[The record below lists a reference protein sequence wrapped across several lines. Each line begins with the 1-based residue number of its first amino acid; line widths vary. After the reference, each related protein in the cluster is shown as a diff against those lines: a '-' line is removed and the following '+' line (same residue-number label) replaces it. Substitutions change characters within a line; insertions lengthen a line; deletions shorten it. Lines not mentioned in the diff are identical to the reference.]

1 MRSDETPDLDRARRR
16 CNGRRVKVLTLI
28 AVTACG
34 SGGSM
39 PSGDAPVAETCTA
52 ASDTCTGDNICVAE
66 VCTPAFPL
74 AYRITAFAIHVPA
87 GFTHDTDGKPDLQPH
102 VAVGNPDLQD
112 VTPIPVSPNVLDLT
126 LPGPFDLTL
135 MSSSTTLLVGVDDVD
150 PSAPMTIL
158 DCIDAPATAQML
170 RDGGDSC
177 ANGPA
182 TISFKIAPK

>member
-1 MRSDETPDLDRARRR
+1 M
-16 CNGRRVKVLTLI
+16 KVLAIL

-34 SGGSM
+34 GGGGTTPPSDVSM
-39 PSGDAPVAETCTA
+39 SSTCTA
-52 ASDTCTGDNICVAE
+52 TNDTCTGDNICVANAC
-66 VCTPAFPL
+66 VPAFPL
-74 AYRITAFAIHVPA
+74 AYRVTAFAIHVPA

-112 VTPIPVSPNVLDLT
+112 VTPIPVSPNTLDLT
-126 LPGPFDLTL
+126 LPGPFDLML
-135 MSSSTTLLVGVDDVD
+135 MSNTTTLLVGVDDAD
-150 PSAPMTIL
+150 PTSPMTIL

-170 RDGGDSC
+170 RNGGDSC

>member
-1 MRSDETPDLDRARRR
+1 MAILTEPGLGATVAT
-16 CNGRRVKVLTLI
+16 VKVLTLM

-34 SGGSM
+34 GGGGGTA
-39 PSGDAPVAETCTA
+39 PPIDASVSSTCSA
-52 ASDTCTGDNICVAE
+52 VNDTCMGDNICVANAC
-66 VCTPAFPL
+66 VPAFPL
-74 AYRITAFAIHVPA
+74 AYRVTAFAIHVPA

-112 VTPIPVSPNVLDLT
+112 VTPIPVSVNTLDLT
-126 LPGPFDLTL
+126 LPGPFDLML
-135 MSSSTTLLVGVDDVD
+135 MSNTTTLLVGVDDAD
-150 PSAPMTIL
+150 PTSPMTIL

-170 RDGGDSC
+170 RSGGDSC

>member
-1 MRSDETPDLDRARRR
+1 MTEPCLDEIVTT
-16 CNGRRVKVLTLI
+16 VKLLTVI
-28 AVTACG
+28 AMTACG
-34 SGGSM
+34 GGGGM
-39 PSGDAPVAETCTA
+39 TPPTDAAVSSPCNPAN
-52 ASDTCTGDNICVAE
+52 DTCTGDTVCV
-66 VCTPAFPL
+66 VDTCVPAFPL
-74 AYRITAFAIHVPA
+74 AYRITAFVIHVPA

-112 VTPIPVSPNVLDLT
+112 VTPIPVSTNTLDLT

-135 MSSSTTLLVGVDDVD
+135 MANTTTLLVGVDDAD
-150 PSAPMTIL
+150 PSSPMTIL

-170 RDGGDSC
+170 RNGGDSC

>member
-1 MRSDETPDLDRARRR
+1 MPPQPDA
-16 CNGRRVKVLTLI
+16 
-28 AVTACG
+28 AMSVTC
-34 SGGSM
+34 ST
-39 PSGDAPVAETCTA
+39 AP
-52 ASDTCTGDNICVAE
+52 DTCTGDNICVAN

-74 AYRITAFAIHVPA
+74 AYRITAFTIHVPA

-112 VTPIPVSPNVLDLT
+112 VTPIPVSPNTLDLM

-135 MSSSTTLLVGVDDVD
+135 MANTTTLLVGVDDAD
-150 PSAPMTIL
+150 PTSPMTIL

-170 RDGGDSC
+170 RNGGDAC